1 MIGSALKSTA
11 MPFLFNLSD
20 TFTSTS
26 DINFLATTFTAFPS
40 FLLSTLVAYVYVWTL
55 QKSTYSHNYLQSIV
69 LISTITCVIILSV
82 GDSIAR
88 GVGIMAAV
96 GIIRFRTNFK
106 NSRDTIFLFAL
117 LAVGIACG
125 ANAFIVA
132 IEGTFCFAFASVFL
146 RYASFSPIAYYDCVI
161 SFQSSSVD

>member
-1 MIGSALKSTA
+1 

-55 QKSTYSHNYLQSIV
+55 QKSTYSRNYLQSIV

-106 NSRDTIFLFAL
+106 NPPDTIFLFAL
-117 LAVGIACG
+117 LAVLMPLLLPLKAR
-125 ANAFIVA
+125 FVLLWHQ
-132 IEGTFCFAFASVFL
+132 CFYVMLLSAPL
-146 RYASFSPIAYYDCVI
+146 PIMTV
-161 SFQSSSVD
+161 